1 MDRKEALRLLGLTED
16 VSIAEIKVAYKE
28 TAQILHPDRFVSNKK
43 LQERA
48 TEQFKILQEA
58 YTLLIQKKENPPR
71 SRGDE
76 PATVSFN
83 TFKARYA
90 GLTAACSQLVAE
102 RDMLLDQRRNG
113 LLLSVIGLVVTILLR
128 RVPAALALGGAAVVW
143 GLTKVIFSQNS
154 INVLSKNISEIK
166 IEKKKLEEQMEK
178 E

>member
-1 MDRKEALRLLGLTED
+1 MDRKEALRILGLTED

-28 TAQILHPDRFVSNKK
+28 TVQILHPDRFASNKK

-58 YTLLIQKKENPPR
+58 YTLLMQREDRASQN
-71 SRGDE
+71 RGDA
-76 PATVSFN
+76 PASVSFN
-83 TFKARYA
+83 TFKARHA

-102 RDMLLDQRRNG
+102 RDVLLDQRRNG
-113 LLLSVIGLVVTILLR
+113 LVLSVLGLVVTILLR
-128 RVPAALALGGAAVVW
+128 RVPAAIALGGAALVW

-154 INVLSKNISEIK
+154 INVLSKHISEIK

-178 E
+178 G